1 MGAFTADGT
10 ENEMRWDGV
19 TRGVMEAW
27 YITLNHR
34 ASGLGLWFRYTL
46 CAPEAAAPY
55 CELWGLCFDPDGK
68 RTFAAKRRFTVDHLA
83 ADGRD
88 GGALVRIGDAWLS
101 ETHLEGALED
111 GERSLAWSLDLEPAG
126 RCFQH
131 LPARL
136 RGRAERQVS
145 TVCCP
150 NLGVAFSGT
159 VTLDGDELRLEGERG
174 QQGHRWGR
182 RHSLSWAWAHCSNF
196 EGQKDAVFEGVA
208 ARAKLG
214 PLIAPTTTFLY
225 LRLAGED
232 IAFNDDLRWAL
243 RARSR
248 YEMPTWAFTATND
261 RYRIAG
267 AGRATLDRLQQVV
280 YYDPDSSAR
289 YCANSE
295 IADLAIELYERTGH
309 GWRHRA
315 SLTALKSAHLEFGRK
330 EPFAELPRALG

>member
-1 MGAFTADGT
+1 
-10 ENEMRWDGV
+10 MRWDRSTAGF
-19 TRGVMEAW
+19 MEAW
-27 YITLNHR
+27 YITLSHR

-46 CAPEAAAPY
+46 CAPEHAAPY

-68 RTFAAKRRFTVDHLA
+68 RTLAAKRRFSIDHLG
-83 ADGRD
+83 ADGGGD
-88 GGALVRIGDAWLS
+88 GALVRIGEAWLS
-101 ETHLEGALED
+101 ETHLEGALEQ
-111 GERSLAWSLDLEPAG
+111 GERSLSWSLDLEPAA

-136 RGRAERQVS
+136 RRRAERQVS

-159 VTLDGDELRLEGERG
+159 VTLDGDELVADGERG

-182 RHSLSWAWAHCSNF
+182 RHSLSWAWAHCSGF
-196 EGQKDAVFEGVA
+196 EGETDAVFEGVA
-208 ARAKLG
+208 ARANLG
-214 PLIAPTTTFLY
+214 PVPAPTTTLLY
-225 LRLAGED
+225 LRYGGED

-267 AGRATLDRLQQVV
+267 AGRATLDRLQQVA
-280 YYDPDSSAR
+280 YHDPDGSAR

-295 IADLAIELYERTGH
+295 IADLAIELYERTGS

-315 SLTALKSAHLEFGRK
+315 SLTALRGAHLEFGRR
-330 EPFAELPRALG
+330 ERFDELPLALA